1 MSNPIHYVCE
11 ACGKKLTLMKDEP
24 CPECC
29 NKIMKPAEPL
39 PVCEIAPSAEHFR
52 LNDDSDPCDDSR

>member
-1 MSNPIHYVCE
+1 
-11 ACGKKLTLMKDEP
+11 MKDEP